1 MWSCLTAR
9 SFISPLS
16 GYVESKV
23 ALSKVLGLDEI
34 ALLLVRFDHTA
45 GFVEQGM
52 QRVALQS
59 VAVDSLRNSRGI
71 KQFLFDVAHR
81 ACGDP
86 CDSVVDAR
94 DSPRNK
100 DPGKLSRYWLLWLA
114 PVMQQRLFWGP
125 HRQLVSYDDEF
136 TVRWR
141 RGFDWKQW
149 S

>member
-23 ALSKVLGLDEI
+23 ALPKVLRLDEI

-45 GFVEQGM
+45 GSWNKACRGW
-52 QRVALQS
+52 RYSLTRA
-59 VAVDSLRNSRGI
+59 DSLRNFGGI
-71 KQFLFDVAHR
+71 KQFLLDVAHR

-86 CDSVVDAR
+86 CDSVVNAR

-100 DPGKLSRYWLLWLA
+100 DPGELSTDSLLWLA